1 MRSILNTCM
10 YVGWAR
16 AWAAVCLCVC
26 VLVYPP
32 YQQLVVV
39 RYGIG
44 WKTWE
49 HEAQENTCTCTHT
62 LTPFHISGATHT
74 HSISINT
81 CAQSAKRTVH
91 FIFCSLSSWHFSF
104 HRISTHTAK
113 QKENKEI
120 SAYLFMHNRGEF
132 GQRALIF
139 ASNTKRSLWIL
150 SERAFQT
157 IAEFQ

>member
-1 MRSILNTCM
+1 MWGERE
-10 YVGWAR
+10 R
-16 AWAAVCLCVC
+16 KQLCVCAC

-32 YQQLVVV
+32 YQQLAVV

-49 HEAQENTCTCTHT
+49 REAQENTCTHT

-81 CAQSAKRTVH
+81 CAQSTKRTVH
-91 FIFCSLSSWHFSF
+91 FIFCSLSCWHSLTSIEFP
-104 HRISTHTAK
+104 RALQNK
-113 QKENKEI
+113 KENKEI

-132 GQRALIF
+132 GQCALIV
-139 ASNTKRSLWIL
+139 ASNIKRSLWIL